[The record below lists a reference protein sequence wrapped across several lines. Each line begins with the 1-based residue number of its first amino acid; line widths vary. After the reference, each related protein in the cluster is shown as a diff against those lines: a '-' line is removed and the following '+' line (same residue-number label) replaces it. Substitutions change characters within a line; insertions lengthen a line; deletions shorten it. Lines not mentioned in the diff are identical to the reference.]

1 MKNKKYLSL
10 LKIPLMIMGFIL
22 IVAGFSF
29 VVMWLWNA
37 ILPDLLGVG
46 TLSFWQ
52 ALGLLVLSKIL
63 FGGFGG
69 SCKEKKKHGP
79 PPRHFKDKWK
89 NMNEEERQKFKEE
102 WKKRCR
108 WNH

>member
-1 MKNKKYLSL
+1 MKNKKYLSV
-10 LKIPLMIMGFIL
+10 LKIPLMIGGFIL
-22 IVAGFSF
+22 IVAGLSF

-46 TLSFWQ
+46 TLSFWK

-69 SCKEKKKHGP
+69 GCKEKKKHGP
-79 PPRHFKDKWK
+79 PRRFREKWR
-89 NMNEEERQKFKEE
+89 NMDEEEQQKFKEE